1 MAFSVVLPRLGW
13 SMESG
18 RVVEWLK
25 KDGEAVQAGDM
36 IFSVE
41 GDKAVQEVEAL
52 DSGILRILPDT
63 PSPEQEVKVGTLLA
77 YICQPGEEP
86 PFASGST
93 AEPGTEKPAVET
105 GSTPNKVEVAAVSQ
119 APDASGSIEQV
130 AISPRARRV
139 AKELAVDWMLT
150 RVQGTG
156 ITGRIRERDIRA
168 AAAEL
173 VKTPAPTGLTTGASA
188 QVLVGEQKS
197 LAGKSI
203 SIAGVEIPM
212 AVVERNRSLETG
224 RLFTSL
230 SVTAPV
236 TLMTEIDATA
246 LYQLHQKWQNNA
258 DLAGQPIPTTTDML
272 VKLTAQA
279 LSEHPEM
286 NASLEGNVILRRKS
300 ISIGLTLDN
309 DAGVIIPVVKDAN
322 YKSLR
327 QIANESAVFAE
338 KENAGSLSQ
347 DDCGGSTF
355 SVIDLGM
362 TDVDFF
368 TPVINL
374 PECAI
379 LGIGRIKNRPSG
391 RSGRRHNIY
400 PEGNGSQ
407 PDI

>member
-1 MAFSVVLPRLGW
+1 
-13 SMESG
+13 
-18 RVVEWLK
+18 
-25 KDGEAVQAGDM
+25 
-36 IFSVE
+36 
-41 GDKAVQEVEAL
+41 
-52 DSGILRILPDT
+52 
-63 PSPEQEVKVGTLLA
+63 
-77 YICQPGEEP
+77 
-86 PFASGST
+86 
-93 AEPGTEKPAVET
+93 
-105 GSTPNKVEVAAVSQ
+105 
-119 APDASGSIEQV
+119 
-130 AISPRARRV
+130 
-139 AKELAVDWMLT
+139 
-150 RVQGTG
+150 
-156 ITGRIRERDIRA
+156 
-168 AAAEL
+168 
-173 VKTPAPTGLTTGASA
+173 
-188 QVLVGEQKS
+188 
-197 LAGKSI
+197 
-203 SIAGVEIPM
+203 
-212 AVVERNRSLETG
+212 
-224 RLFTSL
+224 
-230 SVTAPV
+230 
-236 TLMTEIDATA
+236 MTEIDATA

-379 LGIGRIKNRPSG
+379 LGIGRIKTVPAVDPEEGTISIRKAMVLSLTFDHRIVDGAPAG
-391 RSGRRHNIY
+391 RFLKRIKQLV
-400 PEGNGSQ
+400 EE
-407 PDI
+407 PDFWLL